1 MSRPLRP
8 LSLGMKRKI
17 YHSDT
22 EDTEKQKNFGVPVF
36 RGKKGSIT
44 ASIIASIIKSRPPTD
59 ACEAIDIESTII
71 ARMGQYRHGIE
82 LRP

>member
-44 ASIIASIIKSRPPTD
+44 ASIIKSRPPTD
-59 ACEAIDIESTII
+59 AFEAIDIESTII
-71 ARMGQYRHGIE
+71 ARMGQYRHGME